1 MANRLELTQAYHKVS
16 GSTLEAAAQAA
27 RSSFLNLGSW
37 REDDIPRFIQ
47 QVVPA
52 MNSAK
57 RNMANYA
64 VGYYKEMAG
73 LAGEKFKMPD
83 IDPASLS
90 TQALRNGVTDDM
102 IWSRPF
108 KSMWT
113 SLSKG
118 NDISDALDAGAR
130 RAVDLARTDVQL
142 ARRGA
147 GLQARSRNDRIVGYL
162 RTLSG
167 SENCA
172 LCYVASTQRY
182 KKKDLLPI
190 HPGCDCGEM
199 PIYGKDDPGQIIDDI
214 RLEATHDAVETRFG
228 VQDRGGREPDYRKI
242 KIQDHGELGPVLT
255 VKGEKFTKLTP
266 AKVDVPIKAP
276 KKVEPKPFAEQIK
289 KKTSKLSGTKIQSDI
304 LGEYNA
310 PLTLE
315 RLEAIVEGKTR
326 WGKEVGPIASKYV
339 DDVVSV
345 GKRVDQEI
353 VKRVDDAITEL
364 SDPALAAQTRKKI
377 DDLSQL
383 SGARAVDLEAGK
395 QQFIARE
402 LAKEQ
407 KQLKS
412 DIEFERRNLTDNDR
426 WAESA
431 RKRLAVYESED
442 YQLRIQRR
450 AKRTGTDNWEK
461 SQTYKK
467 LNAEYNSLQSEIT
480 ALREIA
486 ENEVAPQ
493 SVAYERL
500 YAEKAQ
506 EVISEVRE
514 LGGKG
519 PDFLTN
525 NKQLQALLDDAK
537 KVYPKDWL
545 DVAEQTYTE
554 IKVKKVGRGSF
565 GSIPLQTGKRR
576 GVLNISTD
584 RDPVFGAD
592 GYATTV
598 HEMGHMMEDAVPGLK
613 QLEWAYWR
621 RRADKDPRRVK
632 LAGGDPE
639 PSVVDSWRNSYSG
652 KLYRGGG
659 PEQNYEVFTT
669 GVESIF
675 SGSGYYYPSGQGNYT
690 NPVPQTGTDEDFR
703 QFILGVLLSL

>member
-27 RSSFLNLGSW
+27 RSSFLSLGSW

-73 LAGEKFKMPD
+73 LAGEKFKMPN
-83 IDPASLS
+83 IDPASL
-90 TQALRNGVTDDM
+90 TTEALRNGATEDM

-118 NDISDALDAGAR
+118 NDISDALEAGAR

-147 GLQARSRNDRIVGYL
+147 GLQARSSNDRIVGYI

-167 SENCA
+167 AENCA

-199 PIYGKDDPGQIIDDI
+199 PIYGKDDPGQVIDDI

-228 VQDRGGREPDYRKI
+228 IQDRGAREPDYRKI

-255 VKGEKFTKLTP
+255 VRGDKFTKLTP
-266 AKVDVPIKAP
+266 ARVDVPIKAP

-289 KKTSKLSGTKIQSDI
+289 KKTDKLSGTKIQSDI

-310 PLTLE
+310 PLTSE
-315 RLEAIVEGKTR
+315 RLEAIVEGKTSR
-326 WGKEVGPIASKYV
+326 WGKEVGPVASKYV

-353 VKRVDDAITEL
+353 VKRVDDAIAEL
-364 SDPALAAQTRKKI
+364 TDPALAAQTRKQI

-383 SGARAVDLEAGK
+383 SSSKIVELEAGK
-395 QQFIARE
+395 QQYIAKE

-407 KQLKS
+407 QLLKK
-412 DIEFERRNLTDNDR
+412 DIEFYRRAADGDDKF
-426 WAESA
+426 AEAA
-431 RKRLAVYESED
+431 RRQLD
-442 YQLRIQRR
+442 IYQSDEYQDIIQRR
-450 AKRTGTDNWEK
+450 AKRVGREKWEK
-461 SQTYKK
+461 TQAYKK
-467 LNAEYNSLQSEIT
+467 LNAENSSLQNEIT

-514 LGGKG
+514 LGGRG
-519 PDFLTN
+519 PNFVTN
-525 NKQLQALLDDAK
+525 NKQLQALLEDAK

-554 IKVKKVGRGSF
+554 IQVKKVRRGSF
-565 GSIPLQTGKRR
+565 GSNLLQSGKRR
-576 GVLNISTD
+576 GRLNISTD
-584 RDPVFGAD
+584 KNVGVGAD

-621 RRADKDPRRVK
+621 RRADIDPRRIK
-632 LAGGDPE
+632 LPSDPE
-639 PSVVDSWRNSYSG
+639 PGVVDNWRNTYSG

-669 GVESIF
+669 GVESVF
-675 SGSGYYYPSGQGNYT
+675 GGAKFYYENGQGIYA
-690 NPVPQTGTDEDFR
+690 NPVAQTGTDDDFR